1 MKYEKSI
8 NETKYP
14 QPKLKLML
22 NSFSFFDDAES
33 KKEKTVKEEIDQW
46 ENDGGS
52 NLIQLSNEE
61 IKKYAKK
68 KKTT

>member
-1 MKYEKSI
+1 MKNEKSI

-14 QPKLKLML
+14 QPKLRLML
-22 NSFSFFDDAES
+22 NSLSFFDDTES
-33 KKEKTVKEEIDQW
+33 KIEKADKEEIDQG

-52 NLIQLSNEE
+52 NLIQLSNED

-68 KKTT
+68 KKTS